1 MASSPDVLHL
11 IFEYLDDHRDWV
23 RAGCVCQ
30 RWRQVASSNRLWLP
44 LLRRYCIPPSLSDVT
59 GANQRAFAAVAAQYP
74 GHLDIYAAI
83 APAVSVLRTINPSA
97 AAETAHNV
105 PFVQLLAP
113 SGGRRDLWRPEA
125 TSCTR
130 GEKLLLMLYH
140 LFTNTSFMDMQMC
153 CAALFGF
160 FVCYNDVYALHL
172 RRRWTVDVLSLHTQ
186 HFGTILGFAWAPG
199 IEEGFGLVLDG
210 ALSGHVI
217 RYGKAMGRAH
227 RMGPIPMGAIPFED
241 LGFFETWL
249 NTFVSEVS
257 TGVRRIVRANE
268 TITAPS
274 GFREAG
280 PGVGDLT
287 TYGINVHVS
296 TLFLLNMARVTYRV
310 TFTYR
315 DCKHASMQLTRR
327 HWIFRY
333 TDGQASEVDGDG
345 VVGYYPLLSAATP
358 EFSYGSYSDGGIV
371 TDVVDGPGASLAS
384 AVASLEGYFEFVPG
398 TIAAPLGPPLRI
410 PIPLVAF
417 QLPQTA
423 LRSNDDE
430 FADDDDEYDEESS
443 DDEAS

>member
-30 RWRQVASSNRLWLP
+30 RWRQVATSNRLWLP
-44 LLRRYCIPPSLSDVT
+44 LLHRYCISPSASDVA
-59 GANQRAFAAVAAQYP
+59 GANQRAFAVVAAQYP

-83 APAVSVLRTINPSA
+83 APAVSVLRTINPSVA
-97 AAETAHNV
+97 ADTAHNA
-105 PFVQLLAP
+105 PFAQLLAP

-130 GEKLLLMLYH
+130 AEKLLLMLYH
-140 LFTNTSFMDMQMC
+140 LFTNTSFMDMQLC

-172 RRRWTVDVLSLHTQ
+172 KRRWTVDVLSLSTQ
-186 HFGTILGFAWAPG
+186 PFETILGFAWAPG
-199 IEEGFGLVLDG
+199 IEEGLGLVLDG
-210 ALSGHVI
+210 TLAGHVI
-217 RYGKAMGRAH
+217 RYGKALGQAH
-227 RMGPIPMGAIPFED
+227 RMGPIPMGAVPYED
-241 LGFFETWL
+241 LGPFETWL
-249 NTFVSEVS
+249 GTFVSEVQS
-257 TGVRRIVRANE
+257 GVRAIVRANE
-268 TITAPS
+268 TISAPS

-280 PGVGDLT
+280 PGVGDVT
-287 TYGINVHVS
+287 THGINVHVS

-310 TFTYR
+310 TFTFR
-315 DCKHASMQLTRR
+315 DCKYTSMQLTRR
-327 HWIFRY
+327 HWTFRY

-358 EFSYGSYSDGGIV
+358 D
-371 TDVVDGPGASLAS
+371 LAS

-398 TIAAPLGPPLRI
+398 SIAAPLGPALRI
-410 PIPLVAF
+410 AIPFVAF

-423 LRSNDDE
+423 LRNFNDA
-430 FADDDDEYDEESS
+430 ADDDDDDEDNESS
-443 DDEAS
+443 GNETP